1 MADKDVIT
9 LTEGEVMLARTI
21 ASLRTGLNRVTKV
34 GQSMKIPN
42 RDDFTNDLLGV
53 CGEIAFAKRL
63 NIYLDLSF
71 NPRSGGSDFN
81 LRNNKTADVKT
92 TDRDDGR
99 LVVPKWKEKKP
110 SDYYILVTGQVP
122 VTSKPTEF
130 TIRGYATSKE
140 VFANKINLGYG
151 PCFGLTQDKLHQFK

>member
-21 ASLRTGLNRVTKV
+21 ASMRTGLNRVTNV
-34 GQSMKIPN
+34 GQPMKIAN

-71 NPRSGGSDFN
+71 NPRSGGSDFV
-81 LRNNKTADVKT
+81 LKNNQTADVKT
-92 TDRDDGR
+92 TDRLNGQ

-110 SDYYILVTGQVP
+110 SDYYVLVTGQIP
-122 VTSKPTEF
+122 VSSRPAEF
-130 TIRGYATSKE
+130 TIHGYASAKE
-140 VFANKINLGYG
+140 VFASPINLGYG

>member
-81 LRNNKTADVKT
+81 LRN
-92 TDRDDGR
+92 
-99 LVVPKWKEKKP
+99 LSLIHISE
-110 SDYYILVTGQVP
+110 
-122 VTSKPTEF
+122 PT
-130 TIRGYATSKE
+130 RRS
-140 VFANKINLGYG
+140 
-151 PCFGLTQDKLHQFK
+151 